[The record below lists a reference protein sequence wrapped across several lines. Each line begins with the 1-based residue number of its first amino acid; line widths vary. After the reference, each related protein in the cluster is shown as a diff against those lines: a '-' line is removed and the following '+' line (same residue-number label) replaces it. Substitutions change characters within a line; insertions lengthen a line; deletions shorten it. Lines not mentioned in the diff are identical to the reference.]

1 MRLPDVT
8 PEPGA
13 SAASNP
19 ATPVRKHGGMALV
32 AGGDDMSVEAVLQS
46 LSPTSVKSVVSQAAA
61 DAVAEVRIPQN
72 RVRRSVT
79 HRLPPFDHP
88 PPQLQS
94 RLAAAER
101 AQHTAEDRAR
111 AVKLDAL
118 AASKAHD
125 AERQRWQTHFTKVQR
140 EMEAVKMKVEAVK
153 TEHASNLRE
162 LVKRNEDLAAVG
174 EALERE
180 RETRARCED
189 RLRKAKNI
197 ERGFLKKLAASED
210 SLELALSTNAEHAA
224 KAARRARKSAHDAAT
239 GVGDWDEA
247 YRDVKEELDAV
258 RETLRRCEAARKE
271 AEDRAV
277 AAESRAMNAEAAIHA
292 TDTAALVN
300 EVKELRVKQTTMA
313 NEVAREVSQRVI
325 EENLGTPVRLA
336 APTSAPVPV
345 TMTHSTRSNAVTP
358 GAGIDPGHHALLVG
372 QSHRNRAEIDRL
384 TRLYDERG
392 EQLESLRGE
401 LRSECDAR
409 AEAET
414 RARAAEA
421 TTVRLMSLNKNLLDS
436 YQKLLDDKAN
446 AAVAAKPPGLKTT
459 EKFSGSFSG
468 SAAPRDHHLSHLPR
482 VARLAHGHVTGAGRD
497 QRVTT
502 TGFEPS
508 SSLRRR
514 NDSTGPKKMW
524 NWNGPGG
531 TPPPPPPRP
540 SRLFPT
546 PTSERGSPLMPSVY
560 HPVATHRVSP
570 AKTAFDGTYE
580 RLDSH
585 LDSHSNDVEAEYEAE
600 LRKRAE
606 FAEAEAAS
614 NRAAADDAMAE
625 VLDGLRQEM
634 SAMDAEY
641 SALLGNLKDA
651 EESGKV
657 PDTRLRA
664 NPIATPVTPSARE
677 LEEGARRAAWLM
689 EKMEEKGAQIA
700 ALTQTLE
707 RSKHP
712 RDSAMGG

>member
-1 MRLPDVT
+1 
-8 PEPGA
+8 
-13 SAASNP
+13 
-19 ATPVRKHGGMALV
+19 
-32 AGGDDMSVEAVLQS
+32 
-46 LSPTSVKSVVSQAAA
+46 
-61 DAVAEVRIPQN
+61 
-72 RVRRSVT
+72 
-79 HRLPPFDHP
+79 
-88 PPQLQS
+88 
-94 RLAAAER
+94 
-101 AQHTAEDRAR
+101 
-111 AVKLDAL
+111 
-118 AASKAHD
+118 
-125 AERQRWQTHFTKVQR
+125 
-140 EMEAVKMKVEAVK
+140 
-153 TEHASNLRE
+153 
-162 LVKRNEDLAAVG
+162 
-174 EALERE
+174 
-180 RETRARCED
+180 
-189 RLRKAKNI
+189 
-197 ERGFLKKLAASED
+197 
-210 SLELALSTNAEHAA
+210 
-224 KAARRARKSAHDAAT
+224 
-239 GVGDWDEA
+239 
-247 YRDVKEELDAV
+247 
-258 RETLRRCEAARKE
+258 
-271 AEDRAV
+271 
-277 AAESRAMNAEAAIHA
+277 
-292 TDTAALVN
+292 
-300 EVKELRVKQTTMA
+300 
-313 NEVAREVSQRVI
+313 
-325 EENLGTPVRLA
+325 
-336 APTSAPVPV
+336 
-345 TMTHSTRSNAVTP
+345 MTHSTRSNGVTP

-392 EQLESLRGE
+392 EHLESLRGE
-401 LRSECDAR
+401 LKAECDAR

-414 RARAAEA
+414 RANSAEA

-482 VARLAHGHVTGAGRD
+482 VARLARGHGASVGRD

-514 NDSTGPKKMW
+514 NDSAGPKKMW

-560 HPVATHRVSP
+560 HPVATHRASS
-570 AKTAFDGTYE
+570 ANGTYGHS
-580 RLDSH
+580 DSH
-585 LDSHSNDVEAEYEAE
+585 LDSRSNDVEAEYEAE
-600 LRKRAE
+600 LRRRAE

-712 RDSAMGG
+712 RDSAMGGG

>member
-1 MRLPDVT
+1 M
-8 PEPGA
+8 
-13 SAASNP
+13 
-19 ATPVRKHGGMALV
+19 
-32 AGGDDMSVEAVLQS
+32 
-46 LSPTSVKSVVSQAAA
+46 
-61 DAVAEVRIPQN
+61 
-72 RVRRSVT
+72 
-79 HRLPPFDHP
+79 
-88 PPQLQS
+88 
-94 RLAAAER
+94 
-101 AQHTAEDRAR
+101 
-111 AVKLDAL
+111 
-118 AASKAHD
+118 
-125 AERQRWQTHFTKVQR
+125 
-140 EMEAVKMKVEAVK
+140 
-153 TEHASNLRE
+153 
-162 LVKRNEDLAAVG
+162 G

-189 RLRKAKNI
+189 RLRKAKNT
-197 ERGFLKKLAASED
+197 ERGFLEKLAASED

-239 GVGDWDEA
+239 DVGDWDEA
-247 YRDVKEELDAV
+247 YKDVKEELDAV

-277 AAESRAMNAEAAIHA
+277 AAETRAMAAEAARHA
-292 TDTAALVN
+292 TDTAVLVN

-325 EENLGTPVRLA
+325 EESSASGTPVRLA

-345 TMTHSTRSNAVTP
+345 TMTHSTRSN
-358 GAGIDPGHHALLVG
+358 AGIDPGHHALLVG

-401 LRSECDAR
+401 LKSECDAR

-414 RARAAEA
+414 RANAAEA

-446 AAVAAKPPGLKTT
+446 AAVAAKPPGAAKTA

-502 TGFEPS
+502 AGFEPS

-531 TPPPPPPRP
+531 TPPPPPRP

-560 HPVATHRVSP
+560 HPVATHRASP
-570 AKTAFDGTYE
+570 ANDGTYE

-585 LDSHSNDVEAEYEAE
+585 LDSHSNDVEAEYEDE

>member
-1 MRLPDVT
+1 M
-8 PEPGA
+8 
-13 SAASNP
+13 
-19 ATPVRKHGGMALV
+19 
-32 AGGDDMSVEAVLQS
+32 
-46 LSPTSVKSVVSQAAA
+46 
-61 DAVAEVRIPQN
+61 
-72 RVRRSVT
+72 
-79 HRLPPFDHP
+79 
-88 PPQLQS
+88 
-94 RLAAAER
+94 
-101 AQHTAEDRAR
+101 
-111 AVKLDAL
+111 
-118 AASKAHD
+118 
-125 AERQRWQTHFTKVQR
+125 
-140 EMEAVKMKVEAVK
+140 
-153 TEHASNLRE
+153 
-162 LVKRNEDLAAVG
+162 
-174 EALERE
+174 
-180 RETRARCED
+180 
-189 RLRKAKNI
+189 
-197 ERGFLKKLAASED
+197 
-210 SLELALSTNAEHAA
+210 
-224 KAARRARKSAHDAAT
+224 
-239 GVGDWDEA
+239 
-247 YRDVKEELDAV
+247 
-258 RETLRRCEAARKE
+258 
-271 AEDRAV
+271 
-277 AAESRAMNAEAAIHA
+277 
-292 TDTAALVN
+292 
-300 EVKELRVKQTTMA
+300 
-313 NEVAREVSQRVI
+313 
-325 EENLGTPVRLA
+325 
-336 APTSAPVPV
+336 
-345 TMTHSTRSNAVTP
+345 
-358 GAGIDPGHHALLVG
+358 VG

-401 LRSECDAR
+401 LKSECDAR

-482 VARLAHGHVTGAGRD
+482 VARLAHGHGANGAGRD
-497 QRVTT
+497 QRSITA
-502 TGFEPS
+502 GFEPS

-560 HPVATHRVSP
+560 HPVATHRESP
-570 AKTAFDGTYE
+570 ANDGTYE

-600 LRKRAE
+600 PRKRAE

-712 RDSAMGG
+712 RDSAMGAS

>member
-1 MRLPDVT
+1 M
-8 PEPGA
+8 
-13 SAASNP
+13 
-19 ATPVRKHGGMALV
+19 
-32 AGGDDMSVEAVLQS
+32 
-46 LSPTSVKSVVSQAAA
+46 
-61 DAVAEVRIPQN
+61 
-72 RVRRSVT
+72 
-79 HRLPPFDHP
+79 
-88 PPQLQS
+88 
-94 RLAAAER
+94 
-101 AQHTAEDRAR
+101 
-111 AVKLDAL
+111 
-118 AASKAHD
+118 
-125 AERQRWQTHFTKVQR
+125 
-140 EMEAVKMKVEAVK
+140 
-153 TEHASNLRE
+153 
-162 LVKRNEDLAAVG
+162 G

-189 RLRKAKNI
+189 RLRKAKNT
-197 ERGFLKKLAASED
+197 ERGFLEKLAASED

-239 GVGDWDEA
+239 GAGDWDEA
-247 YRDVKEELDAV
+247 YKDVKEELDAV

-277 AAESRAMNAEAAIHA
+277 AAETRAMNAEAARHA
-292 TDTAALVN
+292 TDTAVLVN

-325 EENLGTPVRLA
+325 EESSASGTPVRLA

-345 TMTHSTRSNAVTP
+345 TMTHSTRSN
-358 GAGIDPGHHALLVG
+358 AGIDPGHHALLVG

-401 LRSECDAR
+401 LKAECDAR

-414 RARAAEA
+414 RASAAEA

-482 VARLAHGHVTGAGRD
+482 VARLAHGHGASGAGRD
-497 QRVTT
+497 QRSTT

-560 HPVATHRVSP
+560 HPVATHRASP
-570 AKTAFDGTYE
+570 ANGTYGHSDSHSDLH
-580 RLDSH
+580 LDSH
-585 LDSHSNDVEAEYEAE
+585 LDSRSNDVEAEYEAE

-712 RDSAMGG
+712 RDSAMGAS

>member
-1 MRLPDVT
+1 
-8 PEPGA
+8 
-13 SAASNP
+13 
-19 ATPVRKHGGMALV
+19 
-32 AGGDDMSVEAVLQS
+32 
-46 LSPTSVKSVVSQAAA
+46 
-61 DAVAEVRIPQN
+61 
-72 RVRRSVT
+72 
-79 HRLPPFDHP
+79 
-88 PPQLQS
+88 
-94 RLAAAER
+94 
-101 AQHTAEDRAR
+101 
-111 AVKLDAL
+111 
-118 AASKAHD
+118 
-125 AERQRWQTHFTKVQR
+125 
-140 EMEAVKMKVEAVK
+140 MKVEAVK

-189 RLRKAKNI
+189 RLRKAKNT
-197 ERGFLKKLAASED
+197 ERGFLEKLAASED

-247 YRDVKEELDAV
+247 YRDVKEELDAM

-446 AAVAAKPPGLKTT
+446 AAVAAKPPGAAKTA

-497 QRVTT
+497 QRGTT